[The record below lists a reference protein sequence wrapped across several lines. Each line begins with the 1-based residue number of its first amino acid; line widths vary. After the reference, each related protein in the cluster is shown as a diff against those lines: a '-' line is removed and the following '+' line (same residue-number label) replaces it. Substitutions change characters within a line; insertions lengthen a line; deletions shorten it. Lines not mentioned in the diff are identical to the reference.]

1 MKEQKYA
8 SAGQQQRISETARE
22 YELILQQGCADP
34 QSRVTPNRPHM
45 LWMSRHIQSE
55 SGSWSLAESMRWM
68 RLLQASM
75 IAGGVLRVV
84 EKRSPFE
91 PHAETEGA

>member
-1 MKEQKYA
+1 MKKQVPA
-8 SAGQQQRISETARE
+8 TAGQQQRISETARE
-22 YELILQQGCADP
+22 YEVLLEQWRGRGADGA
-34 QSRVTPNRPHM
+34 TNRLHM

-55 SGSWSLAESMRWM
+55 SRLWSLTESLRWM

-75 IAGGVLRVV
+75 IVSGVLRVA

-91 PHAETEGA
+91 PRAETTGE